1 MMKITD
7 EEMEF
12 IELLRKAS
20 DKDREEAKKYL
31 EENSLEDNWRGK
43 VH

>member
-1 MMKITD
+1 MIEITD

-12 IELLRKAS
+12 IEILRKAS
-20 DKDREEAKKYL
+20 DEDREEAKKYL
-31 EENSLEDNWRGK
+31 EENLLEDNWCGK

>member
-1 MMKITD
+1 MMEITD

-12 IELLRKAS
+12 IELLKKAS
-20 DKDREEAKKYL
+20 DKDREEVKKYL

-43 VH
+43 IH

>member
-1 MMKITD
+1 MIEITD

-12 IELLRKAS
+12 IELLRKTS
-20 DKDREEAKKYL
+20 DEDREEAKKYL